1 MNTDGTYSTGALPAG
16 TYWLGIYDQSIG
28 QMVWWSSSGLTTDRN
43 AATAIT
49 ISSSDV
55 GGINGQLPW

>member
-1 MNTDGTYSTGALPAG
+1 MNADGTYSTGVLPAG
-16 TYWLGIYDQSIG
+16 TYDLMIDNGSTSVY
-28 QMVWWSSSGLTTDRN
+28 WSSSGLTTDQSS
-43 AATAIT
+43 ATPVT